1 MKIYQLICL
10 LALTK
15 RRGVQSRIVH
25 APMFSALVCRTF
37 RPNSFLRE
45 IVLQLSPGLL
55 IAFLV
60 AWAGTRE
67 RKTDLGLSQNGHLC
81 VSLVLISRLLW
92 RLYCAGCADYR
103 LSSIKGVQ
111 FRFANF
117 ASHFIRSQI
126 FQIDFSLI

>member
-1 MKIYQLICL
+1 MKPLLPLSSPPPPLVQLRKKKSVKIYPLICL
-10 LALTK
+10 LSLTK

-37 RPNSFLRE
+37 GPNSFLRE

-67 RKTDLGLSQNGHLC
+67 RKTGQRPKSKSSFVCIIALHCIGVDILTIMETLLC
-81 VSLVLISRLLW
+81 RLC
-92 RLYCAGCADYR
+92 RL
-103 LSSIKGVQ
+103 
-111 FRFANF
+111 
-117 ASHFIRSQI
+117 
-126 FQIDFSLI
+126 